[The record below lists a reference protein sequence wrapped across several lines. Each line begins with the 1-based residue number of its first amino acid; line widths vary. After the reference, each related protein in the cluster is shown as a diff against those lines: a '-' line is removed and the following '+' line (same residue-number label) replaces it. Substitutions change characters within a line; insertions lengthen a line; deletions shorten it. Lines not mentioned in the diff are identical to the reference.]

1 MFQSLKWQ
9 STTYQPLLSEQ
20 VLEMPIADG
29 ISESETPLS
38 NISLSEHLK
47 KNTSRITKSSVSSS
61 SDQQNTEN
69 NCERE
74 CSIQVEHV
82 EQLELPHKLVLLL
95 HNVLLKDEC
104 QLMIE
109 LSEKMGYED
118 ADSYCFAYNDRFN
131 DRLMV
136 DDQNL
141 TDLIWNRMKDHLPQ
155 VIAGMK
161 LKGLNSR
168 WRLCKY
174 KPGHYFG
181 VHTDGS
187 YQDRKTNSVSCLTF
201 MIYLNSQLEGA
212 YKGGATIF
220 FDRKRGEKARIVQ
233 PSGTAIVFLQ
243 EDMDMLHCGQKVE
256 SGVKYILR
264 TDVMYSIVHSTNN

>member
-9 STTYQPLLSEQ
+9 STTYQPLLSQQ

-29 ISESETPLS
+29 FSESDTLS
-38 NISLSEHLK
+38 NISISEHLE
-47 KNTSRITKSSVSSS
+47 KNTSRINNQQQTSSSS
-61 SDQQNTEN
+61 SDDH
-69 NCERE
+69 CP
-74 CSIQVEHV
+74 IQVEHV
-82 EQLELPHKLVLLL
+82 TELELPKKPVLLL

-104 QLMIE
+104 KLMIE

-118 ADSYCFAYNDRFN
+118 ADSYCFAYNDRYN

-136 DDQNL
+136 DDQKL
-141 TDLIWNRMKDHLPQ
+141 TDLIWNRVKDHLPQ
-155 VIAGMK
+155 TIDGMS

-174 KPGHYFG
+174 KAGHYFG
-181 VHTDGS
+181 VHTDGT
-187 YQDRKTNSVSCLTF
+187 YMDRKTNSVSRLTF

-212 YKGGATIF
+212 YTGGATIF
-220 FDRKRGEKARIVQ
+220 YDRKRDEKARIVQ
-233 PSGTAIVFLQ
+233 PSGTTIVFLQ
-243 EDMDMLHCGQKVE
+243 EDMDMLHCGQKVS

-264 TDVMYSIVHSTNN
+264 TDVMYSKVKAQN